1 MLTKLRRGATCLLS
15 VKTAEEQIMVRPI
28 KPITKG
34 KRNIK
39 RKRGKAKRTKSHA
52 KGPKPRV
59 PHLALPLEL
68 SSEDRR
74 AIP

>member
-1 MLTKLRRGATCLLS
+1 M
-15 VKTAEEQIMVRPI
+15 VKPTR
-28 KPITKG
+28 PITKG

-39 RKRGKAKRTKSHA
+39 RRHYKAKRTKSHA

-68 SSEDRR
+68 GSEDRR
-74 AIP
+74 ATPWR